1 MLEKVKQI
9 MFDKKK
15 ILVIGDIMLDIYY
28 RGEVNRISPEA
39 PVPVFKKDS
48 EMSVLGGAANVA
60 ANLSAAGQR
69 VSMIAVTGKDMQ
81 GKKIIE
87 LFSEIGVEY
96 TKIAIWDRP
105 TITKTRFLAENNQQ
119 VLRVDVEESEPISDK
134 LCTKILDELEK
145 TINNYD
151 LIVLSDYMKG
161 LLTYNFTQGII
172 KIANNNAKKVI
183 IDVKDPAF
191 EKYEGAYL
199 LKPNQKELQ
208 SLTGKPVETEEQI
221 IFASQYL
228 LDKAKCKYILTTC
241 GSKGMIL
248 VGEDVIYKLST
259 SGKAV
264 YDVTG
269 AGDTTIAYLSAG
281 IANGLNII
289 EAMKISNYAA
299 GLQVGKVGTSAV
311 YLNEV

>member
-1 MLEKVKQI
+1 

-119 VLRVDVEESEPISDK
+119 VLRVDVEES
-134 LCTKILDELEK
+134 
-145 TINNYD
+145 
-151 LIVLSDYMKG
+151 
-161 LLTYNFTQGII
+161 
-172 KIANNNAKKVI
+172 
-183 IDVKDPAF
+183 
-191 EKYEGAYL
+191 
-199 LKPNQKELQ
+199 
-208 SLTGKPVETEEQI
+208 
-221 IFASQYL
+221 
-228 LDKAKCKYILTTC
+228 
-241 GSKGMIL
+241 
-248 VGEDVIYKLST
+248 
-259 SGKAV
+259 
-264 YDVTG
+264 
-269 AGDTTIAYLSAG
+269 
-281 IANGLNII
+281 
-289 EAMKISNYAA
+289 
-299 GLQVGKVGTSAV
+299 
-311 YLNEV
+311 